1 MPDDQKED
9 NVTEFR
15 LNDHCLV
22 LICDESGGEG
32 RNFAFADHLLHYD
45 LPWQIATL
53 EQRIGRLDRLGR
65 SMPVVSTTILAADEW
80 DSHLATVLENGLGI
94 FTKSIS
100 GLEFELRNIQ
110 ETSTQLILID
120 EEFDET
126 SLTDSV
132 SNIVT
137 QERVRDAADALLDEA
152 SFQELSS
159 NQIRIQMNSNLEDRL
174 EDSFVDYFRPIREQ
188 ERG

>member
-1 MPDDQKED
+1 M
-9 NVTEFR
+9 
-15 LNDHCLV
+15 
-22 LICDESGGEG
+22 
-32 RNFAFADHLLHYD
+32 
-45 LPWQIATL
+45 
-53 EQRIGRLDRLGR
+53 
-65 SMPVVSTTILAADEW
+65 
-80 DSHLATVLENGLGI
+80 
-94 FTKSIS
+94 
-100 GLEFELRNIQ
+100 
-110 ETSTQLILID
+110 ILID

-174 EDSFVDYFRPIREQ
+174 EDSFVIISGAIREQ